1 MCNWCADHRKYWW
14 LSVVVLAQDMRR
26 FLSKVW
32 GRSILQT
39 YNIFHPNCDINMQ
52 VVLHFLPP
60 QSNIMVSL
68 LTYVCQLFNVCSCDL
83 WRPCCLSYKLH
94 QRDNLSAIQCNRFYD
109 NMCFCASLNSL
120 SSVASIVLVCVLQRV
135 DVTFFALLSCVWR
148 KYFLPQIQSVV
159 YLWSFPG
166 HEFKYTAMSKNAN
179 IQPCQKFV
187 WIHGHALNMD
197 S

>member
-39 YNIFHPNCDINMQ
+39 YNIFHPNCDIKMQ

-68 LTYVCQLFNVCSCDL
+68 LTYVCQLFNVCSSDFQPPSATGFMTTCAFEQAL
-83 WRPCCLSYKLH
+83 IVYLQWH
-94 QRDNLSAIQCNRFYD
+94 QY
-109 NMCFCASLNSL
+109 
-120 SSVASIVLVCVLQRV
+120 SIVLVCVLQRV

-148 KYFLPQIQSVV
+148 KCFLPQIQSVV

-187 WIHGHALNMD
+187 WIHAFNMD